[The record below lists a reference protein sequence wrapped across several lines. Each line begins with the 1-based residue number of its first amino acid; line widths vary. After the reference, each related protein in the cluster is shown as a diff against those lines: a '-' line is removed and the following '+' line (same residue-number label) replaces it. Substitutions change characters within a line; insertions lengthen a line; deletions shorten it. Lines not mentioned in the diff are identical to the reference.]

1 METGIARHGSPEA
14 AESHIHRGT
23 NQSGMRD
30 HNERLVLSLVR
41 QHGSLAKSDIAR
53 MTGLSAQTVSVIMR
67 ELEEDDLLVRQ
78 APLRGKIG
86 QPSIPMALNPDGAY
100 FIGLKIGRR
109 SAELV
114 LIDFLGNVRSMLQH
128 SYRYPAPRE
137 TVEFVTSGMKK
148 MRGELTPAQDK
159 RIAGLGIAMPF
170 ELWNWADTA
179 GAPREIMDEWR
190 HRDIRGDIQAQ
201 CEFPVY
207 LQNDAT
213 SACGAELVFGQT
225 AGAARDFVYFYIGAF
240 AGGGIVLNGR
250 LFGGPTGNAGALG
263 SMPVPGPDGKPT
275 QLIDVASIATLEK
288 ALNARGV
295 EASHLWTS
303 PQDWGEIG
311 AELDDWIA
319 SASQALAY
327 AIVAASSVI
336 DFEAA
341 VIDGWMPLGVRRRL
355 VDAVIQAIGRI
366 DGEGLRLPAVREGT
380 VGIHARA
387 LGGASL
393 PLSERFLIGST
404 TISRS
409 F

>member
-1 METGIARHGSPEA
+1 METGITRHGSPDA
-14 AESHIHRGT
+14 AESRLHRGT

-190 HRDIRGDIQAQ
+190 HRDIRSDIQAQ

-213 SACGAELVFGQT
+213 SACGAELVFGHA

-275 QLIDVASIATLEK
+275 QLIDVASIAMLEK

-303 PQDWGEIG
+303 PGDWGEIG

-327 AIVAASSVI
+327 AIVSASSVI

-341 VIDGWMPLGVRRRL
+341 VIDGWMPLTVRRRL
-355 VDAVIQAIGRI
+355 VDAVVQAIGRI